1 MSKGVTDMRGDRRE
15 FFRGFGRGVAIAAL
29 VGVSALALLRHWRRQ
44 REHTCISHGL
54 CRGCSKLKRC
64 GLPAALSAKQAGV
77 RGV

>member
-1 MSKGVTDMRGDRRE
+1 MSKGVTDRRGDRRE
-15 FFRGFGRGVAIAAL
+15 FLRGFGRGVAIAAL

-44 REHTCISHGL
+44 REHTCISHGI

-64 GLPAALSAKQAGV
+64 GLPIALSAKQAGV